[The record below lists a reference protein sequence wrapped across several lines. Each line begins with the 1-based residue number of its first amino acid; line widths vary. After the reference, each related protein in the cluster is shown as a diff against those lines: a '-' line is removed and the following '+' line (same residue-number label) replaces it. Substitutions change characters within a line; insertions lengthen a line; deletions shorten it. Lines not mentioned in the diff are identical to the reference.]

1 MTHTLVLDHADVIE
15 RMAGSGAI
23 WALVLADCTAG
34 QRADLIDHHAK
45 VMRELRRR
53 GHRVRAGIVHDE
65 NDRENL
71 TLRLVSRDVE
81 SVESRHGL

>member
-1 MTHTLVLDHADVIE
+1 MRGT
-15 RMAGSGAI
+15 GAI
-23 WALVLADCTAG
+23 WALGLDNCTAE

-65 NDRENL
+65 NGRENL
-71 TLRLVSRDVE
+71 TLRLVAGASWRIPE
-81 SVESRHGL
+81 PA